1 MCFCVYAY
9 LDEEIVVVLLLLC
22 WRYVEKVD
30 LVLLRE
36 LRLLRLCSS
45 AFVRGSSICLVIKLE
60 VPN

>member
-9 LDEEIVVVLLLLC
+9 LDEEIVAVLLFC
-22 WRYVEKVD
+22 WRYVETVD

-36 LRLLRLCSS
+36 LRLRSS
-45 AFVRGSSICLVIKLE
+45 AFVCGSSICLVIKLE

>member
-9 LDEEIVVVLLLLC
+9 LDEEIVVVLLLFC
-22 WRYVEKVD
+22 WRYVETMD

-36 LRLLRLCSS
+36 LRLLRLRLF
-45 AFVRGSSICLVIKLE
+45 AFVYTSSICLVIKLE